1 MSYALQIKDVSLSFG
16 GVAALTDVTIDFP
29 AQKIVGIIGPN
40 GAGKTSLLNV
50 ASGIFA
56 PNKGE
61 VALLGEKVSH
71 LKPNRIAER
80 GLRRTFQA
88 SQLFP
93 SMTVLE
99 NMMTGLHLE
108 SKSTFLDCA
117 FRTPRARS
125 EEREMRERA
134 LEALR
139 FVGFERFAD
148 RPGNALSF
156 GQQRIVE
163 IARTTICNPKVI
175 LLDEPA
181 VGLSVNRVAELDL
194 LLQRLRDE
202 RGITIIMIE
211 HVIRLVMAVSDHI
224 VVMSSGRR
232 IAEGTADEVRSNPE
246 VLSAYLGASAGEYH
260 QC

>member
-1 MSYALQIKDVSLSFG
+1 MKNALQLKDITLQFG
-16 GVAALTDVTIDFP
+16 GVAALSDVSLDFP
-29 AQKIVGIIGPN
+29 EGKIVGIIGPN

-50 ASGIFA
+50 ASGVSPPDHGKVFLS
-56 PNKGE
+56 GE
-61 VALLGEKVSH
+61 DVSALKA
-71 LKPNRIAER
+71 NQIAQR

-99 NMMTGLHLE
+99 NMMVGLHLE
-108 SKSTFLDCA
+108 SRTGLVGA
-117 FRTPRARS
+117 MFRSASARE
-125 EEREMRERA
+125 EEREIRDRA
-134 LEALR
+134 MEALS
-139 FVGFERFAD
+139 FVGFAHFAD

-163 IARTTICNPKVI
+163 IARTMISNPKVI

-181 VGLSVNRVAELDL
+181 VGLSVNRVGELDNL
-194 LLQRLRDE
+194 LRRLRDD
-202 RGITIIMIE
+202 RGVTVIMIE

-232 IAEGTADEVRSNPE
+232 LAEGTADEVRANEE
-246 VLSAYLGASAGEYH
+246 VVRAYLGSTHGEYH
-260 QC
+260 